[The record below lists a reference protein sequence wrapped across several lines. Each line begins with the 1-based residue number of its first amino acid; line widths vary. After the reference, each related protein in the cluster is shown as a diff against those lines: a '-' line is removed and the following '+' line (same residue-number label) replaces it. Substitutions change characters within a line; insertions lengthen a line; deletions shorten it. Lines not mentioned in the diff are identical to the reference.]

1 MYKQFFQI
9 SVYWYKYKYFWRHK
23 RPEIRESNMSKETK
37 EVTEEKLSKS
47 DRNKLAL
54 EKTENADQIHSMNN
68 GMFFWSREATLNMVT
83 YKKSAETLRL
93 KEQSKWNPLIRP
105 IKDLSQLPKRAEVNR
120 KGFINENFG

>member
-1 MYKQFFQI
+1 
-9 SVYWYKYKYFWRHK
+9 
-23 RPEIRESNMSKETK
+23 MSKETK
-37 EVTEEKLSKS
+37 EVIAEKLSQS
-47 DRNKLAL
+47 DRNKVAL
-54 EKTENADQIHSMNN
+54 EKTGNADQIHSMNN